1 MTELTQTSKNRTG
14 FYIGVGCPGCGG
26 ELKLE
31 DEFYVIACGHCGSVL
46 RVTMPET
53 PPAYLVS
60 AKVTERE
67 ARFTIDRYLKE
78 NKLPLTDSSL
88 QFKRIYYP
96 YWKVDAVLLKV
107 RNRIETRDHGCDEN
121 GQREYVTEKEKT
133 EISLTPYSTTLPA
146 GVEFDGMPF
155 AIGVRTSYLKLVPFS
170 RDNTQDGFEPLP
182 VVKSWPDAAS
192 ELLSRIN
199 NLAHLDEAAFGKNR
213 TELFRPVA
221 SLIYFPCIVAESY
234 SGGEFNRF
242 VVDAVT
248 GRMLD
253 HIDRSEYSDVSVTV
267 DPEQMEFGQL
277 GVDFHRC
284 SNCGEDLPVSQS
296 ILYVCANC
304 HRLIS
309 LGQTSDSIGTVS
321 MTVPAGSDSDGLFP
335 FWSLTM
341 TPEVQ
346 ARLQRL
352 FGGIFRSDRLVLP
365 AFRIG
370 NFEAMFRLAKRMSA
384 ALPRIETVPVDSFD
398 RRCHPVTLS
407 LAEARMFAGIITYRA
422 ELDRMVGTLAQK
434 CDVEVTGADLLYAPF
449 HPESYFYVDS
459 VMGAV
464 TFEKSLIS

>member
-1 MTELTQTSKNRTG
+1 MTQLNQTSKNQSG

-31 DEFYVIACGHCGSVL
+31 EGFFVVACGHCGSVL
-46 RVTMPET
+46 RVTMPEI

-78 NKLPLTDSSL
+78 NSLPLTDSGL

-107 RNRIETRDHGCDEN
+107 RNRIETREHGCDEN
-121 GQREYVTEKEKT
+121 GQTEYVTEKEKT
-133 EISLTPYSTTLPA
+133 DISLTPYATTLPA
-146 GVEFDGMPF
+146 GAEFDGMPF
-155 AIGVRTSYLKLVPFS
+155 GIGMRTSYLKLVPFS
-170 RDNTQDGFEPLP
+170 RVNTQDGYEPLP
-182 VVKSWPDAAS
+182 VVKSWPVTA
-192 ELLSRIN
+192 EKLLSRIN
-199 NLAHLDEAAFGKNR
+199 NLAHLDAAAFGKNR

-221 SLIYFPCIVAESY
+221 SLIYFPFLVAESY
-234 SGGEFNRF
+234 AGGGFSRF

-253 HIDRSEYSDVSVTV
+253 HVDRFEYSDECDPV
-267 DPEQMEFGQL
+267 DCEQIKYGQL

-284 SNCGEDLPVSQS
+284 LNCGEDLPATQS

-304 HRLIS
+304 HQLIS
-309 LGQTSDSIGTVS
+309 LEQSDNNIRGVL
-321 MTVPAGSDSDGLFP
+321 MTVPAGSETDGLFP

-341 TPEVQ
+341 TPDVQ

-352 FGGIFRSDRLVLP
+352 FGGLFRSERLVLP

-370 NFEAMFRLAKRMSA
+370 NFEAMFRLSKRMSS
-384 ALPRIETVPVDSFD
+384 ALPRIETAPVDSFD
-398 RRCHPVTLS
+398 HRCQPVTLS
-407 LAEARMFAGIITYRA
+407 LAEAKMFAGIITYRA
-422 ELDRMVGTLAQK
+422 ELDRMVGALAQK
-434 CDVEVTGADLLYAPF
+434 CDLEVTSADLLYAPF

-464 TFEKSLIS
+464 TFEKSLIG

>member
-1 MTELTQTSKNRTG
+1 MTQLTQTSKNQSG
-14 FYIGVGCPGCGG
+14 FYIGVSCPGCGG

-31 DEFYVIACGHCGSVL
+31 SEFHVIACGHCGSVL
-46 RVTMPET
+46 RVTMPDI
-53 PPAYLVS
+53 PPAYLVA

-67 ARFTIDRYLKE
+67 ARFAIDRYLKE
-78 NKLPLTDSSL
+78 HGLPLTDTGL

-107 RNRIETRDHGCDEN
+107 RNRIETREHGCDEN
-121 GQREYVTEKEKT
+121 GQSECVTEKERT
-133 EISLTPYSTTLPA
+133 DISLTPYSTTLPA

-182 VVKSWPDAAS
+182 VVKPWAEAA
-192 ELLSRIN
+192 EKLLSRIN
-199 NLAHLDEAAFGKNR
+199 NLAQLDEAAFGKNR

-221 SLIYFPCIVAESY
+221 SLVYFPCLVAESY
-234 SGGEFNRF
+234 SGGEFSRF

-253 HIDRSEYSDVSVTV
+253 HVDRSEYTGRSDTV
-267 DPEQMEFGQL
+267 DSQPMEFGRL

-284 SNCGEDLPVSQS
+284 SNCGEDLPSSQS

-304 HRLIS
+304 HQLIS
-309 LGQTSDSIGTVS
+309 LDHGSERIGSVS
-321 MTVPAGSDSDGLFP
+321 MTVPAGARTDGLFP
-335 FWSLTM
+335 FWSLAV
-341 TPEVQ
+341 TPDVQ

-352 FGGIFRSDRLVLP
+352 FGGLFRSERLVLP
-365 AFRIG
+365 GFRID
-370 NFEAMFRLAKRMSA
+370 NFEAMFRLTKRMSA

-398 RRCHPVTLS
+398 QRCQPVTLG

-434 CDVEVTGADLLYAPF
+434 GDFEVTSADLLFAPF

-464 TFEKSLIS
+464 TFEKSLIN